1 MLLCLIGDWAL
12 IYASVSKGI
21 TVWPRWKPCLG
32 REVKISQYEWASQ
45 YEWSACVNWMSYDVF
60 SFAETFFSWSWDFCC
75 LGFHIWSTLKALLKA
90 LLSSCLI
97 LFPFAVFIFTVFIL
111 QVLRSFWRPIST
123 HFGTCMQIHAQGVF
137 SMVLTTPDPE
147 ISQCRHQIAMHNL
160 NAKLSTSYFIVS
172 TVYYSQANTILAI
185 QLWQR
190 VEIKNVD
197 GVSIARILQL
207 SPKQILE
214 TFKIQSSISTNSN
227 SQ

>member
-1 MLLCLIGDWAL
+1 
-12 IYASVSKGI
+12 
-21 TVWPRWKPCLG
+21 
-32 REVKISQYEWASQ
+32 
-45 YEWSACVNWMSYDVF
+45 
-60 SFAETFFSWSWDFCC
+60 
-75 LGFHIWSTLKALLKA
+75 
-90 LLSSCLI
+90 
-97 LFPFAVFIFTVFIL
+97 
-111 QVLRSFWRPIST
+111 
-123 HFGTCMQIHAQGVF
+123 MQIHAQGVF